1 MDIEIGQILT
11 QMVAFLIM
19 LFILKKFAWKPLLTL
34 LEERKKRI
42 QSEFEFIDSQK
53 KELERIKN
61 SYRDKL
67 DEIDGTAKAKFQ
79 EALAKGR
86 EKAQAIEEES
96 RFKAKEIL
104 AKAESDIKREISKSK
119 TELKNDIVNLVT
131 QSTEKII
138 FETLDAKKKDELS
151 KEIAEK
157 IEFIK

>member
-11 QMVAFLIM
+11 QIVAFLIM
-19 LFILKKFAWKPLLTL
+19 LFILKKFAWKPLLSM

-53 KELERIKN
+53 KEIERIKN
-61 SYRDKL
+61 SYREKL
-67 DEIDGTAKAKFQ
+67 DEIEGTAKAKFQ
-79 EALAKGR
+79 EAIAKGR
-86 EKAQAIEEES
+86 EKAQLIEEES
-96 RFKAKEIL
+96 RHKAKEIL
-104 AKAESDIKREISKSK
+104 AKAEGDIKREISKSK

-131 QSTEKII
+131 QSTEKMIY
-138 FETLDAKKKDELS
+138 ETLDDQKKDELS